1 LITDSGESSRSKLF
15 PVNFLQLLRSSPFGF
30 TLVELLVVIAIIGV
44 LIALLLPAVQA
55 AREAARRMQCSNH
68 LKQVGLGVHNFH
80 DTKDGLP
87 PITIGVVQGDDANN
101 GIDRSTAFG
110 LLYPF
115 IEQSSLYDTL
125 VTFKFITNKG
135 VTTSPG
141 IWPNETSTSETTE
154 VIERRKAFG
163 SVNTY
168 ICPSRRSAK
177 ARYTTGAYST
187 ISSPGPCGD
196 YAMVACT
203 LNPDATTGWGWWDIY
218 RQDNAQ
224 FTNNVTNQ
232 HGPFRIAILP
242 ASFNGAGSTPPRDQ
256 DAFMGWMPRDTFSR
270 LEDGTSNQLLFGE
283 KHIPLRTASSGDLIG
298 VCSSTDLAF
307 TQDCSY
313 LVTGNRRTSGSTARI
328 YGPTNVGTNTP
339 IEVKLNL
346 PRDIGSNSRD
356 GTYAFGSYHPGICQ
370 FLIADGA
377 VKSIAVTTPSSTLRK
392 LAQVDDGEP
401 VSLP

>member
-1 LITDSGESSRSKLF
+1 LI
-15 PVNFLQLLRSSPFGF
+15 
-30 TLVELLVVIAIIGV
+30 ELLVVIAIIGV

-80 DTKDGLP
+80 DTKNGLP
-87 PITIGVVQGDDANN
+87 PITIGVVQGDDNNN
-101 GIDRSTAFG
+101 GIDRSTTFG

-135 VTTSPG
+135 VTASPG

-154 VIERRKAFG
+154 VIERRKSFG

-177 ARYTTGAYST
+177 ARYTTGTYST
-187 ISSPGPCGD
+187 FGSPGPCGD

-218 RQDNAQ
+218 RQDNIQ

-232 HGPFRIAILP
+232 HGPFRIPILP

-256 DAFMGWMPRDTFSR
+256 DAFMGWIPRDTFSR
-270 LEDGTSNQLLFGE
+270 LNDGTSNQFLFGE

-328 YGPTNVGTNTP
+328 YGPTNVGTNAP
-339 IEVKLNL
+339 IEVKINL

-370 FLIADGA
+370 FLIGDGSI
-377 VKSIAVTTPSSTLRK
+377 KSIAVTTPSSTLRK